1 MGRVQPNFG
10 AAPFIGSRV
19 IPVRIPTV
27 AASVDVLGGGCDLG
41 VTVEFSS
48 SDSASPGGSGRGRR
62 LREAMQG

>member
-1 MGRVQPNFG
+1 MGKARPDFG

-19 IPVRIPTV
+19 IPERIRLSP
-27 AASVDVLGGGCDLG
+27 LRLMFWGGGCDLG
-41 VTVEFSS
+41 VTDEFSS